1 MALFDFSIVCRIDLT
16 QCEAKDVPPTETVCL
31 CLANRS
37 NTYDLYV
44 RVVVEAEKVHLS
56 EKVLSAEYK
65 AQLFFINGITQSKD
79 LGKIP
84 IIFGK

>member
-37 NTYDLYV
+37 NTYDFYV
-44 RVVVEAEKVHLS
+44 QVVVTGSEYLS
-56 EKVLSAEYK
+56 EKELSAEYK
-65 AQLFFINGITQSKD
+65 SQLFFINGITQSKD